1 MNFKFI
7 CFSSNFINCRLDK
20 YEYANKDFFCL
31 YGFELLNNPNTNN
44 KVNYYSIAKENLD
57 KEKINSYN
65 LEWLEHFKNI
75 KKLDKI
81 DRNIVDSYIS
91 NIYVNEDGSID
102 IIFRYN
108 EQYKIALEYLK
119 TQKNMI

>member
-1 MNFKFI
+1 M
-7 CFSSNFINCRLDK
+7 
-20 YEYANKDFFCL
+20 
-31 YGFELLNNPNTNN
+31 
-44 KVNYYSIAKENLD
+44 
-57 KEKINSYN
+57 
-65 LEWLEHFKNI
+65 EWLEHFKNI